1 MTESDDRP
9 VSASAIEP
17 PDNLTPDALDLFA
30 DVTEEHGDRL
40 TASQFHSLIAACR
53 LISLADRA
61 EEAIGD
67 AWTIPG
73 YRGAT
78 IANPLIGEAR
88 MARASAVQAL
98 KSAGLD
104 ARGGMSASRAGAA
117 LVAARYGRG
126 R

>member
-1 MTESDDRP
+1 MTESDPRP
-9 VSASAIEP
+9 EPSETHP

-30 DVTEEHGDRL
+30 DVSEEHGDRL
-40 TASQFHSLIAACR
+40 TASQFHSLVQACR
-53 LISLADRA
+53 LVSIADRA

-67 AWTIPG
+67 AWVIPG
-73 YRGAT
+73 YRGQM

-98 KSAGLD
+98 KAAGLD
-104 ARGGMSASRAGAA
+104 SRAGSASAAGAA
-117 LVAARYGRG
+117 LAGRRWRG

>member
-1 MTESDDRP
+1 MTESDHDP
-9 VSASAIEP
+9 APAAEVAP
-17 PDNLTPDALDLFA
+17 PDNLSADALDLFA

-40 TASQFHSLIAACR
+40 TASQFHSLIQACR
-53 LISLADRA
+53 LVSLADRA

-67 AWTIPG
+67 QWVIAG
-73 YRGAT
+73 YRGQM
-78 IANPLIGEAR
+78 IANPLISDAR

-98 KSAGLD
+98 KAAGLD

-117 LVAARYGRG
+117 LVAARYGR